1 VFEIGSS
8 LREARSRRGI
18 ELAQVERDTRIRSR
32 YLAALEDERF
42 EMLPA
47 PAYARGFLRTYADYL
62 GLDGQ
67 QFVDEYNSRFAP
79 AEELVAAPAVPI
91 RRPLTRQRKLLLVL
105 PAGAVLALVAWQ
117 LAASGSG
124 GGHEQAETPPPT
136 VQTKKRHVA
145 PTRHRVKRTPQPA
158 RIELRATRGPCW
170 LIVRL
175 GSESGRVL
183 YESTLE
189 QGGSARFVGR
199 RLWIRLG
206 APWNLDA
213 TLGGKPLSLPGTVAN
228 VFVTAAGLANAA

>member
-8 LREARSRRGI
+8 LREARSRRGL
-18 ELAQVERDTRIRSR
+18 ELSQVERDTRIRSR

-42 EMLPA
+42 DVLPA

-79 AEELVAAPAVPI
+79 AEELFAAPATPI
-91 RRPLTRQRKLLLVL
+91 RRRRLTRERKLLFVL
-105 PAGAVLALVAWQ
+105 PIGALMALVAWQ

-124 GGHEQAETPPPT
+124 GKHTRPETPPPT
-136 VQTKKRHVA
+136 VQAKKPPAR
-145 PTRHRVKRTPQPA
+145 PPHRVKRAPQPA
-158 RIELRATRGPCW
+158 RIALRATRGPCW
-170 LIVRL
+170 LVVRL

-189 QGGSARFVGR
+189 QGGSAQFVAR
-199 RLWIRLG
+199 RLWIRFG

-213 TLGGKPLSLPGTVAN
+213 TLDGKTLALPGTVAN
-228 VFVTAAGLANAA
+228 VVVTAAGLSNGA